1 MTLDWYKNSSCS
13 LVSFCNLLVM
23 QLLYNPS
30 HFPPLQDAM
39 QPGIFLLLTY
49 KGTTSV
55 VKKRTV
61 EVWSNH
67 EHCGIVGVK
76 IELRQR
82 ADSWWIKY
90 WAGLLREADIPV
102 PLAWEGEAALVVS
115 CFFSNGP
122 YINDANTVATEY
134 RFYSTHGVRRI
145 RTSNGAALSGSHSL
159 RCHMHGNRNSRDL
172 FFLSLV
178 VLSF

>member
-1 MTLDWYKNSSCS
+1 MAACML
-13 LVSFCNLLVM
+13 
-23 QLLYNPS
+23 
-30 HFPPLQDAM
+30 H
-39 QPGIFLLLTY
+39 GIVTEI

-61 EVWSNH
+61 GRFDGSMNTGKRIMV
-67 EHCGIVGVK
+67 VRVK
-76 IELRQR
+76 IELHER
-82 ADSWWIKY
+82 ADSWWFKNNPSLDPAQCGKPTALGTPFFYCWGRQIFPCP
-90 WAGLLREADIPV
+90 WRERERLP
-102 PLAWEGEAALVVS
+102 WWFLV
-115 CFFSNGP
+115 FFSNRP

-134 RFYSTHGVRRI
+134 RFYSTHGVRTI